1 MAKSNARQPKPPQPS
16 PTPTGVMA
24 RQLRIGF
31 LLHDVS
37 RLRRKFYDGE
47 MRRFGIT
54 RSQWVA
60 LVILTRDGAAG
71 LTQTEF
77 ARGMEIGKAAA
88 GGILDRMEANGY
100 VRRVADPQDRRI
112 NRVFVSDKGRQ
123 VLELLSGK
131 GQVLNDLI
139 LQGIPDHH
147 VQMAEDVLAQMKENI
162 QNAIGGLEIEAEEEE
177 ERDLPG

>member
-1 MAKSNARQPKPPQPS
+1 MTKRVARQSKSTPAAPS
-16 PTPTGVMA
+16 PTGVMA

-77 ARGMEIGKAAA
+77 ANGMEIGKAAA

-100 VRRVADPQDRRI
+100 VRRVPDKQDRRI

-123 VLELLSGK
+123 VLDLLSGK

-147 VQMAEDVLAQMKENI
+147 VQLAEDVLAQMKENI
-162 QNAIGGLEIEAEEEE
+162 QNAIGGLDSDDEDEP
-177 ERDLPG
+177 DLPG

>member
-1 MAKSNARQPKPPQPS
+1 MTKRVARQSKSTPAAPS
-16 PTPTGVMA
+16 PTGVMA

-77 ARGMEIGKAAA
+77 ANGMEIGKAAA

-100 VRRVADPQDRRI
+100 VRRVPDKQDRRI

-123 VLELLSGK
+123 VLDLLSGK

-147 VQMAEDVLAQMKENI
+147 VQLAEDVLAQMKENI
-162 QNAIGGLEIEAEEEE
+162 QNAIGGLDSDDEDGP
-177 ERDLPG
+177 DLPG

>member
-1 MAKSNARQPKPPQPS
+1 MTKRVARQSKPTPAAPS
-16 PTPTGVMA
+16 PTGVMA

-77 ARGMEIGKAAA
+77 ANGMEIGKAAA

-100 VRRVADPQDRRI
+100 VRRVPDKQDRRI

-123 VLELLSGK
+123 VLDLLSGK

-147 VQMAEDVLAQMKENI
+147 VQLAEDVLAQMKENI
-162 QNAIGGLEIEAEEEE
+162 QNAIGGLDSDDEDEP
-177 ERDLPG
+177 DLPG

>member
-1 MAKSNARQPKPPQPS
+1 MAKRDANQAKPAPPPS
-16 PTPTGVMA
+16 TGAGVMA

-37 RLRRKFYDGE
+37 RLRRKFYDQE

-60 LVILTRDGAAG
+60 LVILTRDGAG
-71 LTQTEF
+71 GITQTEF
-77 ARGMEIGKAAA
+77 AKGMEIGKAAA
-88 GGILDRMEANGY
+88 GGIIDRLEVNGY
-100 VRRVADPQDRRI
+100 VRRVADQQDRRI
-112 NRVFVSDKGRQ
+112 NRVYVSDKGRQ
-123 VLELLSGK
+123 VLDLLSGK

-147 VQMAEDVLAQMKENI
+147 VQLAEDVLAKMKENI
-162 QNAIGGLEIEAEEEE
+162 QAAIGGLDDDGE
-177 ERDLPG
+177 DGPLPD

>member
-1 MAKSNARQPKPPQPS
+1 MAKREAKQLKTPAAAEAAPKE
-16 PTPTGVMA
+16 VMA

-37 RLRRKFYDGE
+37 RLRRNFYDQE
-47 MRRFGIT
+47 MRRYGIT

-60 LVILTRDGAAG
+60 LVILTRNGPGG

-77 ARGMEIGKAAA
+77 ASGMEIGKAAA
-88 GGILDRMEANGY
+88 GGIIDRLEAQDY
-100 VRRVADPQDRRI
+100 VRRVPDQQDRRI
-112 NRVFVSDKGRQ
+112 NRVFVSDKGLR

-139 LQGIPDHH
+139 LRGIPDHH
-147 VQMAEDVLAQMKENI
+147 VQLAEDVLARMKENI
-162 QNAIGGLEIEAEEEE
+162 HAALGGAGDKANAPDPLGE
-177 ERDLPG
+177 